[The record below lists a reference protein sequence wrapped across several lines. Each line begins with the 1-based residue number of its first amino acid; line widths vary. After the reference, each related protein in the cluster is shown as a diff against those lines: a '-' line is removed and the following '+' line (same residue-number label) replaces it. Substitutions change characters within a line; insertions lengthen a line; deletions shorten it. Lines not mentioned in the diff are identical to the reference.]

1 MNTRLKE
8 LRKALK
14 LTQQELADRIGV
26 SRNFITQIEMGVK
39 VPSARTVADICRE
52 FSVNESWLREGSGE
66 MFLPQRKDDM
76 IAKMLSS
83 VLSDEDSFKYRLASA
98 LSKLD
103 EEGWKKI
110 EEFVDELN
118 CKNKK

>member
-1 MNTRLKE
+1 MNTRIKQ
-8 LRKALK
+8 LRKSLK
-14 LTQQELADRIGV
+14 LTQQAFADHIGTPRGNIAAYEV
-26 SRNFITQIEMGVK
+26 GKNK
-39 VPSARTVADICRE
+39 PSDAIIKAICRE

-118 CKNKK
+118 SKNKN

>member
-1 MNTRLKE
+1 MNVRIKE

-14 LTQQELADRIGV
+14 LTQQALADKLGV

-52 FSVNESWLREGSGE
+52 FSVNESWLREGTGE

-76 IAKMLSS
+76 IAKMLAD
-83 VLSDEDSFKYRLASA
+83 VLVDDESFKYRLASA
-98 LSKLD
+98 LAKLD
-103 EEGWKKI
+103 EDGWRRIEG
-110 EEFVDELN
+110 FVDSIIEGN
-118 CKNKK
+118 

>member
-1 MNTRLKE
+1 MNTRIKD
-8 LRKALK
+8 LRKSLK
-14 LTQQELADRIGV
+14 LTQQAFADRLGV
-26 SRNFITQIEMGVK
+26 SRNFITQIEMGIK
-39 VPSARTVADICRE
+39 NPSARTIADVCRE
-52 FSVNESWLREGSGE
+52 FSVSESWLREGAGE

-76 IAKMLSS
+76 IVKMLSS

-103 EEGWKKI
+103 EDGWKMI

-118 CKNKK
+118 NKE

>member
-1 MNTRLKE
+1 MNTRIKD
-8 LRKALK
+8 LRKSLK
-14 LTQQELADRIGV
+14 LTQQEFADRLGLK
-26 SRNFITQIEMGVK
+26 RN
-39 VPSARTVADICRE
+39 TVATYELGRIAPSDAVIVSICRE
-52 FSVNESWLREGSGE
+52 FSVNESWLREGTGE

-76 IAKMLSS
+76 VAKMLSS

-103 EEGWKKI
+103 EDGWKMI

-118 CKNKK
+118 NKE